1 MLNENDLTKLHFYLN
16 VASSEIYSENVTR
29 GWYTDIAT
37 GEPKVRN
44 IPEMLCLIHSEISEG
59 LEGYRKSAL
68 DTHLVERPMLEV
80 ELADALIRI
89 FDLAGYQGLDL
100 GGAFVEKL
108 IYNRSRADHILENRK
123 LEGGKSC

>member
-16 VASSEIYSENVTR
+16 IASSEIYSENVTR
-29 GWYTDIAT
+29 GWYTDVAT

-44 IPEMLCLIHSEISEG
+44 IPELLCLIHSEISEG
-59 LEGYRKSAL
+59 LEGYRKNAL

-89 FDLAGYQGLDL
+89 FDLAGYQRLDL